1 MANDESTDT
10 MLEQDDSEG
19 AEESQDIKE
28 LLKKAIGVKIDDA
41 GGLRRTLTIT
51 VPRDSLQTELD
62 KEFKELLTE
71 STIPGFRKGRA
82 PRRLVE
88 KRFGRDVTD
97 QVQTR
102 IISNAY
108 LAAIDREGVKV
119 LGDPLIWVNMK
130 EKSGEMNEK
139 LVDMQVA
146 LAEMKIP
153 EAGDLTFRCE
163 VEVKP
168 EFDLPELEGIEI
180 TRPVVEV
187 TDADV
192 NEQIDR
198 LRARRG
204 SYAPMDPSA
213 AVEKNDFLICDVR
226 ITVDGAEVKT
236 IDNHPCAARAQLIEG
251 AVMSDFGDKM
261 AGAKM
266 GESRTIEAALP
277 DDYPTET
284 YRGKKAQFELK
295 VLEIKRLQLPP
306 LDKAFLESLGFDGE
320 TELRDFV
327 RANMT
332 SQIDAEIRRGMQNQV
347 RAYLLEQTKI
357 QLPEG
362 MSTRQAERIA
372 ARRRVELQRQG
383 VPDEEIAKHAD
394 ELMTSAREQAAAE
407 MKLYFILDAIADKF
421 EIDVSE
427 DELNAQIAE
436 MARAYNKRFDRM
448 RDELARNDGL
458 MMLFLEVR
466 DEKCINRILESAKHK
481 ELKPS
486 EESKAPT
493 SAEKKVSSK
502 PSADK
507 SEAKAEAEKPKAK
520 KASKADKEES
530 AEDKAPKAKKKS
542 ADSADEAKDA
552 PKAAK
557 KSPRK
562 KS

>member
-10 MLEQDDSEG
+10 MLEQDDAES
-19 AEESQDIKE
+19 AEESLDIKE
-28 LLKKAIGVKIDDA
+28 ILKKAINVKVDDA

-108 LAAIDREGVKV
+108 IAAIDREGVKV

-153 EAGDLTFRCE
+153 ETGDLTFRCE

-192 NEQIDR
+192 NEQVDR

-204 SYAPMDPSA
+204 SYAPMDQNA
-213 AVEKNDFLICDVR
+213 VVEKNDFLICDVR
-226 ITVDGAEVKT
+226 ATVDGAEIMT
-236 IDNHPCAARAQLIEG
+236 LDNHPCAARAQVIEG
-251 AVMSDFGDKM
+251 AVISDFGDKM

-266 GESRTIEAALP
+266 GDSRTIEAALP
-277 DDYPTET
+277 DDFPTEA
-284 YRGKKAQFELK
+284 YRGKTAKFEMKL
-295 VLEIKRLQLPP
+295 LEIKRLQLPP

-320 TELRDFV
+320 NELRDFV

-347 RAYLLEQTKI
+347 RTYLLEHTDI

-466 DEKCINRILESAKHK
+466 DEKCINRMLESAKHK
-481 ELKPS
+481 EFKPS
-486 EESKAPT
+486 DEGGAPA
-493 SAEKKVSSK
+493 SAEGKASSK
-502 PSADK
+502 PSADE
-507 SEAKAEAEKPKAK
+507 SEGTAEAKKPKAK
-520 KASKADKEES
+520 KATKADVEDA
-530 AEDKAPKAKKKS
+530 AEGKAPKAKKKS
-542 ADSADEAKDA
+542 ADSADEAK
-552 PKAAK
+552 AAK

-562 KS
+562 KA